1 MSYYKRVYSK
11 LKRFFFWSRTD
22 KIIDKVVTLKL
33 TYLSKKA
40 LNQLSSCVKTI
51 DKDKIPG
58 IIIETGCALG
68 GSAILIA
75 LQKTKQRNFK
85 VYDSFGMMPEPSVFD
100 EKDIHDRFAI
110 IKGGESKGIGD
121 DLYYGYESNL
131 LQKVK
136 FNFSQF
142 GLDIN
147 AESIDLIK
155 GFYEEVLIVNE
166 PVALA
171 HIDCDWYESVK
182 VSLERIT
189 PHLVKGGF
197 LIIDDYYRYSG
208 CNRAVNEY
216 FKELKKD
223 YKFHEN
229 ERLLI
234 EKLN

>member
-1 MSYYKRVYSK
+1 MRIIKKAFVK
-11 LKRFFFWSRTD
+11 LKRLIFISKTD
-22 KIIDKVVTLKL
+22 KMIDEVVFLKL

-40 LNQLSSCVKTI
+40 LAQLSYYVKII
-51 DKDKIPG
+51 DKNKIPG

-75 LQKTKQRNFK
+75 LQKDKQRKFK
-85 VYDSFGMMPEPSVFD
+85 VYDSFGMMPEPSEFD
-100 EKDIHDRFAI
+100 DDDVHDRFAV
-110 IKGGESKGIGD
+110 IKNGKSKGIGD
-121 DLYYGYESNL
+121 DLYYGYESDL

-136 FNFSQF
+136 NNFSNF
-142 GLDIN
+142 GIDITT
-147 AESIDLIK
+147 ESIDLIK
-155 GFYEEVLIVNE
+155 GFYEDALIVSE

-182 VSLERIT
+182 LSLERIT
-189 PHLVKGGF
+189 PHLVKGGY

-208 CNRAVNEY
+208 CNKAVDEY
-216 FKELKKD
+216 FKELKND
-223 YKFHEN
+223 YKFYKN

>member
-1 MSYYKRVYSK
+1 MSIIKKKYTEIKR
-11 LKRFFFWSRTD
+11 LIFRSRTD
-22 KIIDKVVTLKL
+22 KIIDKVVNLKL

-40 LNQLSSCVKTI
+40 LNQLSSCVIAIEKN
-51 DKDKIPG
+51 KIPG

-75 LQKTKQRNFK
+75 IQKGKQRNFK

-100 EKDIHDRFAI
+100 EEDVHNRFAV

-131 LQKVK
+131 LEKVK
-136 FNFSQF
+136 ANFSHF
-142 GLDIN
+142 GLDTN
-147 AESIDLIK
+147 TDSIDFIK
-155 GFYEEVLIVNE
+155 GFYGDVLIVNE

-182 VSLERIT
+182 VSLERIV
-189 PHLVKGGF
+189 PHLVKGGY

-208 CNRAVNEY
+208 CNKAVNEY
-216 FKELKKD
+216 FEALKKD
-223 YKFHEN
+223 YRFYEN

-234 EKLN
+234 KKLN

>member
-1 MSYYKRVYSK
+1 MSFIKRVYIK
-11 LKRFFFWSRTD
+11 LRRLIFWSRTD
-22 KIIDKVVTLKL
+22 RIIDKVVTLRL

-40 LNQLSSCVKTI
+40 LIQLSSCVKTI
-51 DKDKIPG
+51 EKNKIPG

-75 LQKTKQRNFK
+75 LQKAKHRNFK
-85 VYDSFGMMPEPSVFD
+85 VFDSFGMMPEPSEFD
-100 EKDIHDRFAI
+100 EEDVHNRFEV

-121 DLYYGYESNL
+121 DLYYGYESDL

-136 FNFSQF
+136 ANFSQF
-142 GLDIN
+142 GVDTET
-147 AESIDLIK
+147 ESIDLIK
-155 GFYEEVLIVNE
+155 GFYEDVLIVDE

-189 PHLVKGGF
+189 PHLVKGGY

-208 CNRAVNEY
+208 CTKAVNEY

-223 YKFHEN
+223 YKFYEN